1 MSVDVVEESGAGFRH
16 MEKMGAVTRVAQGLS
31 HDVAE
36 LVEDAAS
43 TIDVALTSGVPEDRL
58 AEAASTLKRVAMIAR
73 QLEAI
78 SRPLALHAQPR
89 PVGGAIAEMLPLL
102 RRLAGDGVAVMAPA
116 IDEAA
121 WAAVATGQLE
131 QVAFHLTV
139 NARDAM
145 PGGGTLTVTVRR
157 DRLDQAMPHRFGS
170 LPAGAWVVLEIS
182 DTGVGMDEAML
193 ARIFEPFFT
202 TKAPGLGSGLGLATV
217 YGIARQLGGQV
228 VVASAPGTGSRFGF
242 WLPEVLGVEADPDV
256 AGDRNS
262 AAILVVDDDE
272 WVRSVTTRSLKRA
285 GHGTL
290 EAATATEAIRI
301 LDDVAGCCIGTV
313 ITDIGMPGTSGVEL
327 AAQLHQT
334 HPHLR
339 IVLMTGRA
347 PEAVPPLQSP
357 VAAVLYKPFSRR
369 ELLAALRESPARLS

>member
-1 MSVDVVEESGAGFRH
+1 

-43 TIDVALTSGVPEDRL
+43 TIDIALTSGVPEDRL

-78 SRPLALHAQPR
+78 SRPLAPRAMPR
-89 PVGGAIAEMLPLL
+89 PIGRAVVEMLPLL
-102 RRLAGDGVAVMAPA
+102 RRLAGDGVTVLATA
-116 IDEAA
+116 IDEST
-121 WAAVATGQLE
+121 WAAAAMGQLE

-145 PGGGTLTVTVRR
+145 PGGGELSIGVRR
-157 DRLDQAMPHRFGS
+157 VALAEETPHRYGC
-170 LPAGAWVVLEIS
+170 LTPGAWAVLEIA
-182 DTGVGMDEAML
+182 DTGVGLDDLML
-193 ARIFEPFFT
+193 ARIFEPFYT

-228 VVASAPGTGSRFGF
+228 VVESTPGTGSRFGL
-242 WLPEVLGVEADPDV
+242 WLPEVTGVETEPAA
-256 AGDRNS
+256 AGERPTE
-262 AAILVVDDDE
+262 AVLVVDDDE
-272 WVRSVTTRSLKRA
+272 WVRSVTARSLRRA

-290 EAATATEAIRI
+290 EAATAAEAIRI
-301 LDDVAGCCIGTV
+301 LDDVAGHCIGTV
-313 ITDIGMPGTSGVEL
+313 ITDISMPGTSGVEL
-327 AAQLHQT
+327 AAQLHET

-339 IVLMTGRA
+339 VVLMTGRA
-347 PEAVPPLQSP
+347 PEAMPPLRSP
-357 VAAVLYKPFSRR
+357 VAAVLHKPFSRR
-369 ELLAALRESPARLS
+369 ELLAALREDPARLS